1 MKRSALK
8 NTPAV
13 RAAICKLVALG
24 LSPNRAAGKVK
35 VHHSTVAEWRK
46 NDHQFDLDVQNA
58 EAAFIQ
64 KQIENVQA
72 AANKGNWQA
81 SAWLLERKFP
91 SEFSQPQ
98 VQLHHGVVKVEFK
111 DLGET
116 LKRMRQSPEALR
128 VLGEMLPSIIE
139 VESSPARIMN
149 GESVIDQ

>member
-1 MKRSALK
+1 MKRSASK
-8 NTPAV
+8 NTPQL

-35 VHHSTVAEWRK
+35 VHHSTIAEWRR
-46 NDHQFDLDVQNA
+46 NDLEFDSDVQNA

-64 KQIENVQA
+64 KQIANVQA

-98 VQLHHGVVKVEFK
+98 VQLHYGVVKVEFDDFGK
-111 DLGET
+111 MIE
-116 LKRMRQSPEALR
+116 KFRASPEAMRL
-128 VLGEMLPSIIE
+128 LGKSSVIE
-139 VESSPARIMN
+139 VES
-149 GESVIDQ
+149 ESGDNLS